1 VVVHTCNPATWEV
14 ETGGPRFKDSLAK
27 VSETLSQ
34 KEARC
39 DGTYLWS
46 SKKKRSI
53 FRIYLSKKIHPHNL
67 SHPTKEEAK
76 EAGRV
81 EGPH

>member
-1 VVVHTCNPATWEV
+1 MV
-14 ETGGPRFKDSLAK
+14 L
-27 VSETLSQ
+27 
-34 KEARC
+34 
-39 DGTYLWS
+39 
-46 SKKKRSI
+46 KKKRSI